1 MRQLY
6 LAATSLAAA
15 AVALTVTP
23 AQAQVTNPWNGLYV
37 GVNGGYAW
45 QDVGGTFDG
54 GTTVTSLSGIDL
66 SGAVVGGQ
74 IGYNWQSGQFLLGV
88 EFDAMTLAG
97 GGENINVASAPNAA
111 VLGADM
117 SYLASV
123 RARLGWAINNWLLFG
138 SVGWG
143 FSQFEFT
150 ENVPT
155 TAFAGKVRVDD
166 SGLAY
171 GGGVEWMMSYGVSL
185 RAEYLRYDIGASSAL
200 PIGFPSVDPGDR
212 VAFDNI
218 DVARAALSI
227 KLSN

>member
-1 MRQLY
+1 LRQIY
-6 LAATSLAAA
+6 LAAASLAAA
-15 AVALTVTP
+15 AVASMAP

-45 QDVGGTFDG
+45 QDVGGTFDNAQ
-54 GTTVTSLSGIDL
+54 TNTSLKGL
-66 SGAVVGGQ
+66 NLNGAVVGGQ
-74 IGYNWQSGQFLLGV
+74 IGYNWQSAQLLLGV
-88 EFDAMTLAG
+88 EFDAMTLANG
-97 GGENINVASAPNAA
+97 SETLNAPSTPAA
-111 VLGADM
+111 LLGADM

-123 RARLGWAINNWLLFG
+123 RGRLGWAINNWLLFG

-150 ENVPT
+150 QNVPAN
-155 TAFAGKVRVDD
+155 AFANRVRLDD

-185 RAEYLRYDIGASSAL
+185 RAEYLRYDIGASSPLSATA
-200 PIGFPSVDPGDR
+200 PADPGDR

-218 DVARAALSI
+218 DVARAALNI
-227 KLSN
+227 KLSQ